1 MNYKPLIKKDELLP
15 QYTSVIISDWFN
27 KFKFKLTTKEEEIN
41 TKQINRN
48 LDFYLFKHIVMKFD
62 LVIFKC
68 MCNFQTKTWEITIGY
83 LNRDE
88 GGVVEE
94 TRNVEDDTTKLETE
108 VYRL

>member
-1 MNYKPLIKKDELLP
+1 
-15 QYTSVIISDWFN
+15 
-27 KFKFKLTTKEEEIN
+27 
-41 TKQINRN
+41 
-48 LDFYLFKHIVMKFD
+48 MKFD

-68 MCNFQTKTWEITIGY
+68 MCNFQTKTWEITGGY

-108 VYRL
+108 VYRLEQKRMQSQVICRVIRAYFHESVVNFTHS

>member
-1 MNYKPLIKKDELLP
+1 
-15 QYTSVIISDWFN
+15 
-27 KFKFKLTTKEEEIN
+27 
-41 TKQINRN
+41 
-48 LDFYLFKHIVMKFD
+48 MKFD
-62 LVIFKC
+62 IVIFKC
-68 MCNFQTKTWEITIGY
+68 MCNFQTKTWEITSGY